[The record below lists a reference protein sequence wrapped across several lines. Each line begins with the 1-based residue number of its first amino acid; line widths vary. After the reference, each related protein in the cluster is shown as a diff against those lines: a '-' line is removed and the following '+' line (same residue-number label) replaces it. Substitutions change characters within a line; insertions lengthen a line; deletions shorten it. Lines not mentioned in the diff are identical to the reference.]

1 MSSTFIK
8 KLYLMINECNN
19 NNIKWVDNKSFIIH
33 NPDKLH
39 INMKNY
45 FKNSKIKSFIRQLH
59 FYRFKKIGGSRYDN
73 WVYFNKY
80 FTKDGSMLCK
90 IKRNTSNNN
99 EELLEEI
106 NEINKRYKILEDKLK
121 LQETKYQKL
130 VNKLELQ
137 ESKYKK
143 LENKLELYETRMKNE
158 KLENTINFLRPF
170 FEPTHKKRCKI
181 DILDP
186 DLLI

>member
-8 KLYLMINECNN
+8 KLYLMINECD
-19 NNIKWVDNKSFIIH
+19 NNIEWIDENSFIIH

-39 INMKNY
+39 IDMKNY
-45 FKNSKIKSFIRQLH
+45 FKNSKIKSFVRQLH
-59 FYRFKKIGGSRYDN
+59 FYHFKKIGGTRYVN
-73 WVYFNKY
+73 WIYSNKY
-80 FTKDGSMLCK
+80 FTKDGSMLDK

-106 NEINKRYKILEDKLK
+106 NEINKRCKILEDKLK
-121 LQETKYQKL
+121 LQETEYQKL
-130 VNKLELQ
+130 AKKLELQ
-137 ESKYKK
+137 EARCQK
-143 LENKLELYETRMKNE
+143 LANKLKLQETALKNE
-158 KLENTINFLRPF
+158 KLEKTMSFLRPF